1 MAMSQQLT
9 PPVNNFTGSYT
20 EDADG
25 DGIRMN
31 AFGHEDA
38 DIAFGPLSA
47 NRRFPGTAD
56 LAVLGTLVFAGP
68 TRESIDVMVPDF
80 LVPPASGSVRVDL
93 RHHVSLSLG
102 PAVDMSNW
110 VPDTHLEKALC
121 PTSLAKTLGLQRPH
135 YWEELNPILKK
146 WKNVNDGRCPECSQL
161 IWVNMARHLRL
172 VHTKYV
178 CFWRC
183 PVLSCS
189 LWFTSELNAKDR
201 IEGIHHFKEGH
212 GTFFYQCL
220 RQYGMEWF
228 GSRTFFDGRRQAS
241 QAIWMD
247 LALARRSGQELRNSY
262 VVTKS
267 PEHASLRRF
276 FKATVDQLQIRFDA
290 SVVTSVQPKSLIA
303 QMREAVADCDDV
315 SSDGSMMLLC
325 PPRDI
330 PDTEQP
336 AGSDMEIG
344 TWDADSPVVMTR
356 RVTPAN
362 RPLQD
367 LEACCLGASTPQHV
381 TSRPAVPD
389 LCITSTN
396 LLSLIDPLPMDRL
409 SRHTVAAFCSWPVVD
424 RHHILAVVNRDVRVA
439 RQNLAELQL
448 YVDDHAAHLAI
459 CASADDDEIAL
470 MSAELLPRLEG

>member
-1 MAMSQQLT
+1 MAMSQQPT
-9 PPVNNFTGSYT
+9 PPVNKYTGSHK

-31 AFGHEDA
+31 AFGHEYA
-38 DIAFGPLSA
+38 DVAFDPLSA

-68 TRESIDVMVPDF
+68 TRESIDVLVPDC
-80 LVPPASGSVRVDL
+80 LLPPASGTVRVDI

-102 PAVDMSNW
+102 LAVDMSNW
-110 VPDTHLEKALC
+110 VPETQLEKALC
-121 PTSLAKTLGLQRPH
+121 PTSLAKTLGLQRQD

-146 WKNVNDGRCPECSQL
+146 WKSVNNAHCPECARP
-161 IWVNMARHLRL
+161 IRVNMARHLRL
-172 VHTKYV
+172 LNTTYV

-189 LWFTSELNAKDR
+189 LWFTSELNAKDH
-201 IEGIHHFKEGH
+201 IEGIHHFREGH
-212 GTFFYQCL
+212 GTSFYECL

-247 LALARRSGQELRNSY
+247 LALARRSGQDLINAY
-262 VVTKS
+262 IITKS
-267 PEHASLRRF
+267 PEHAPLRRF
-276 FKATVDQLQIRFDA
+276 FRAAVDQLQMLFDE
-290 SVVTSVQPKSLIA
+290 SVVTSVQPQSLIA
-303 QMREAVADCDDV
+303 QMRAAVADCDDA
-315 SSDGSMMLLC
+315 SSDGSM
-325 PPRDI
+325 R
-330 PDTEQP
+330 
-336 AGSDMEIG
+336 
-344 TWDADSPVVMTR
+344 DADSPVVMTR

-362 RPLQD
+362 RPLQH
-367 LEACCLGASTPQHV
+367 LEAGQLGASTPQQV
-381 TSRPAVPD
+381 MSRPAVPD
-389 LCITSTN
+389 LCIASTN

-409 SRHTVAAFCSWPVVD
+409 SRHTVAAVCSWPAVD
-424 RHHILAVVNRDVRVA
+424 RHHILAVSNRDVRVA

-448 YVDDHAAHLAI
+448 YVDDHAAHIAN

-470 MSAELLPRLEG
+470 MSVEIFPSLEGGIRAALDEPDIL